1 MVHLNGFKIGA
12 MDEENQ
18 HTNADD
24 AAEQQLKPTLP
35 TVMFLHGLLG
45 QGRGWR
51 QFALNKGIG
60 SGGPDHHRDIVL
72 MDLRNHGESDWHKSM
87 TYLEMAE
94 DLMRFADAK
103 HLEKLTLIGHNVG
116 AKTAMMA
123 AQMYPERVA
132 GLISLDTAPVS
143 TPAEARKGT
152 RGVID

>member
-51 QFALNKGIG
+51 
-60 SGGPDHHRDIVL
+60 
-72 MDLRNHGESDWHKSM
+72 
-87 TYLEMAE
+87 
-94 DLMRFADAK
+94 
-103 HLEKLTLIGHNVG
+103 
-116 AKTAMMA
+116 
-123 AQMYPERVA
+123 
-132 GLISLDTAPVS
+132 
-143 TPAEARKGT
+143 
-152 RGVID
+152 